1 MEQIN
6 IIFFLLASFFGIE
19 DSKIAAD
26 KTTVTINPKTK
37 EIVIVQ
43 EHIFTFIQTEKDTAI
58 ALAQW
63 EKIANWKVNNIP
75 WAKELESFPSKGA
88 IINSVNGELQT
99 HITLTYTNENDL
111 RAMGIWYNKEKNQF
125 SINEIPR
132 DHTTSETGKIEGNY
146 WVFNGNS
153 AFSFT
158 TEPFVDLPTDYKK
171 FKHPITEILK

>member
-6 IIFFLLASFFGIE
+6 IIFYLLASFFGIE

-43 EHIFTFIQTEKDTAI
+43 EHIFTIIQTEKDTAI

-63 EKIANWKVNNIP
+63 EKIVNWKKNNTL
-75 WAKELESFPSKGA
+75 WANELESFTSKDV
-88 IINSVNGELQT
+88 IITSLDGELQI

-111 RAMGIWYNKEKNQF
+111 RVMSIWYNKEKNQF
-125 SINEIPR
+125 SINDIPR

-146 WVFNGNS
+146 WVFNGDS
-153 AFSFT
+153 TFSFT
-158 TEPFVDLPTDYKK
+158 TEPFVDLPMDYKK